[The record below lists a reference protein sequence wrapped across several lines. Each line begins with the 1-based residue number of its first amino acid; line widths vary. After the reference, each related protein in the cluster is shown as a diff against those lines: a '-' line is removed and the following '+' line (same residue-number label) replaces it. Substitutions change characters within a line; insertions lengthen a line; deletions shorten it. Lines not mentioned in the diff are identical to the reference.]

1 MGVYLLIVKFNCH
14 TANFGQEP
22 LLMLHTFMCC
32 SGLTVFINF
41 LCFPICELIT
51 PLIDIGI
58 NTGQYWAQ
66 PTRVTIYYS
75 GPWRGVAWH
84 WLSRLRGSAAAPS
97 PAPAHRRSRNSA
109 ESCENL
115 ANPGREVAYTG
126 RASSTET
133 QSWNERVAGYVTRQR
148 NIKTFPASEN
158 ILCSSKINTPSSK

>member
-1 MGVYLLIVKFNCH
+1 
-14 TANFGQEP
+14 
-22 LLMLHTFMCC
+22 MLHASMCW

-66 PTRVTIYYS
+66 PTRVTIIKCR
-75 GPWRGVAWH
+75 GPGRGAAWH
-84 WLSRLRGSAAAPS
+84 WLSRLRGSAAAPC

-126 RASSTET
+126 RAPHSET
-133 QSWNERVAGYVTRQR
+133 QSWNERVAGYITRRR